1 MLDVV
6 DPALVSVPPLSR
18 ERVHSTVPVRARL
31 HLRPALAIQI
41 PACWERRAV
50 LRLGEYS
57 VDVYIQLD
65 AGVRLPHRRAE
76 LVELHRETADDVG
89 HSRRGHRVRL
99 RGAGV
104 ALQSSEQ
111 VNPTRRRGCS
121 RSRSSTPVRNSTYH
135 AQRCDD
141 DPELHKTPRFIEFR
155 VFSHASINIT

>member
-50 LRLGEYS
+50 LRLGEFS
-57 VDVYIQLD
+57 VDVYIQRD
-65 AGVRLPHRRAE
+65 AGVRLP
-76 LVELHRETADDVG
+76 
-89 HSRRGHRVRL
+89 
-99 RGAGV
+99 GAGV